1 MLNMNLSVLLTI
13 ISISLILMYR
23 LGKGDLLFFTRPE
36 IYTVIGIG
44 LLFYFVYTKSS
55 SNNILILQLILS
67 LLTTLY
73 FSISRNY

>member
-1 MLNMNLSVLLTI
+1 MNLSVLLTI
-13 ISISLILMYR
+13 ISISLIILYR

-44 LLFYFVYTKSS
+44 LLSYFVYNKLS
-55 SNNILILQLILS
+55 SNIFLIIQLILS

>member
-1 MLNMNLSVLLTI
+1 MNLSVLLTI
-13 ISISLILMYR
+13 ISISMIVLYR

-36 IYTVIGIG
+36 IYIVIVIG
-44 LLFYFVYTKSS
+44 LFSYFIYNKLS
-55 SNNILILQLILS
+55 SNMCLIIQLILS

>member
-1 MLNMNLSVLLTI
+1 MNLSVLLTI
-13 ISISLILMYR
+13 ISISMIVLYR

-36 IYTVIGIG
+36 IYIVIVIG
-44 LLFYFVYTKSS
+44 LFSYFIYNKLS
-55 SNNILILQLILS
+55 SNIFLIIQLILS

>member
-1 MLNMNLSVLLTI
+1 MNSSILLSIV
-13 ISISLILMYR
+13 SLILIILYR